1 MNAPLAT
8 PLSTALLDRFKDLVG
23 PKGWVTDPDML
34 APHLREQRDLYVG
47 ASPML
52 LRPANTEE
60 VVAIINL
67 ARETKTKLV
76 PQGGNTGLVGGNI
89 PFMGNDEIILS
100 LQRMNKIRAID
111 PLNDT
116 ITVEAGCILQQVQQ
130 AAREVD
136 RLFPLS
142 IGSEGSCTIGG
153 NLSTNAGG
161 NAVLRYGN
169 TRDLALG
176 LEVVLPDGQVWNAL
190 RGLRKD
196 NTGYDLRDLFIGG
209 EGTLGIITAAVL
221 KLHPL
226 PRAMATAFTAIPN
239 PSAAIELL
247 AMAKAATGGQVTGFE
262 LISRIS
268 LDFALKH
275 NPGTSDPVAE
285 PHPWYVLMEFSSG
298 RDDGNIGE
306 TMEAV
311 LAEGFEKGLVLD
323 AAIAQ
328 SDSQRAAFWK
338 LRELLSSSQKPE
350 GGSIKCD
357 ISVPVSKMAD
367 FIEQATKAVE
377 NYLPA
382 ARVVCF
388 GHIGDGNVHFNV
400 SQPIGWE
407 RLEFLKHWDAVHQI
421 VHDITYGMQGSISAE
436 HGVGRM
442 KIDEIVHYKSPVEIE
457 MMRKIKRAFDPD
469 NILNPGKVVWP

>member
-1 MNAPLAT
+1 MNALA
-8 PLSTALLDRFKDLVG
+8 PDLLDRFRAIVG
-23 PKGWVTDPDML
+23 PKGWTSDPDTL
-34 APHLREQRDLYVG
+34 AQHVREWRDLYAGVT
-47 ASPML
+47 PL
-52 LRPANTEE
+52 VLKPANTAE
-60 VVAIINL
+60 VAAIVKL

-76 PQGGNTGLVGGNI
+76 PQGGNTGLVGGGI
-89 PFMGNDEIILS
+89 PFDAGDEIVLS
-100 LQRMNKIRAID
+100 LQRMNKIRAVD

-116 ITVEAGCILQQVQQ
+116 ITVEAGCILQTVQQ
-130 AAREVD
+130 AARD
-136 RLFPLS
+136 AGRLFPLS

-169 TRDLALG
+169 TRELTLG
-176 LEVVLPDGQVWNAL
+176 LEVVLADGQVWDGL

-226 PRAMATAFTAIPN
+226 PKAMATAFTAIPS
-239 PSAAIELL
+239 PQAAIELL
-247 AMAKAATGGQVTGFE
+247 ALAKAATGGQVTGCE
-262 LISRIS
+262 IMPRIG
-268 LDFALKH
+268 LDYVLRHTPA
-275 NPGTSDPVAE
+275 TSDPIAE
-285 PHPWYVLMEFSSG
+285 RHPWYLILEFSSG
-298 RDDGNIGE
+298 RDDGAIGE

-328 SDSQRAAFWK
+328 SDAQRAAFWK
-338 LRELLSSSQKPE
+338 IREAMSSAQKPE

-357 ISVPVSKMAD
+357 ISVPVSQMPL
-367 FIEQATKAVE
+367 FIERASKAVE
-377 NYLPA
+377 DLIPGVRIVA
-382 ARVVCF
+382 F
-388 GHIGDGNVHFNV
+388 GHIGDGNVHFNP
-400 SQPIGWE
+400 SQPVGWKPE
-407 RLEFLKHWDAVHQI
+407 DFMAYWDRVHQI
-421 VHDITYGMQGSISAE
+421 VHDIAHEMKGSISAE

-442 KIDEIVHYKSPVEIE
+442 KIDEITQYKSPVEIE
-457 MMRKIKRAFDPD
+457 MMRRIKRAFDPD

>member
-142 IGSEGSCTIGG
+142 IG
-153 NLSTNAGG
+153 
-161 NAVLRYGN
+161 
-169 TRDLALG
+169 
-176 LEVVLPDGQVWNAL
+176 
-190 RGLRKD
+190 
-196 NTGYDLRDLFIGG
+196 
-209 EGTLGIITAAVL
+209 
-221 KLHPL
+221 
-226 PRAMATAFTAIPN
+226 
-239 PSAAIELL
+239 
-247 AMAKAATGGQVTGFE
+247 
-262 LISRIS
+262 
-268 LDFALKH
+268 
-275 NPGTSDPVAE
+275 
-285 PHPWYVLMEFSSG
+285 
-298 RDDGNIGE
+298 
-306 TMEAV
+306 
-311 LAEGFEKGLVLD
+311 
-323 AAIAQ
+323 
-328 SDSQRAAFWK
+328 
-338 LRELLSSSQKPE
+338 
-350 GGSIKCD
+350 
-357 ISVPVSKMAD
+357 
-367 FIEQATKAVE
+367 
-377 NYLPA
+377 
-382 ARVVCF
+382 
-388 GHIGDGNVHFNV
+388 
-400 SQPIGWE
+400 
-407 RLEFLKHWDAVHQI
+407 
-421 VHDITYGMQGSISAE
+421 
-436 HGVGRM
+436 
-442 KIDEIVHYKSPVEIE
+442 
-457 MMRKIKRAFDPD
+457 
-469 NILNPGKVVWP
+469 